1 MKSYAYTVKDNR
13 IDTTD
18 YLPFFANMVDH
29 GCIIETKYPEKDKR
43 GRLHFHGV
51 VKIHD
56 QCYRKSLC
64 LKGLHLK
71 LVELK
76 NPDRWE
82 EYCKKDQPDSDG
94 DTNDTDIMD
103 RLKAPLF

>member
-43 GRLHFHGV
+43 GRLH
-51 VKIHD
+51 
-56 QCYRKSLC
+56 
-64 LKGLHLK
+64 
-71 LVELK
+71 
-76 NPDRWE
+76 
-82 EYCKKDQPDSDG
+82 
-94 DTNDTDIMD
+94 
-103 RLKAPLF
+103 